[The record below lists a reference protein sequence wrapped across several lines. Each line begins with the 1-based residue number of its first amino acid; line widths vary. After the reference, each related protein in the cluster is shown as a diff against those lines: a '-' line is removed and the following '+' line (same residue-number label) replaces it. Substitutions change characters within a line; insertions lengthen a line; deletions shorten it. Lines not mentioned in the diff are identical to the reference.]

1 MNLPNIIMYMRLI
14 PEAMEK
20 HQGGDKPF
28 TIRQFAADL
37 LCFMNDHQIEKTNL
51 LGFSD
56 GGNISMIFAIQ
67 HPERVNRLMYS

>member
-1 MNLPNIIMYMRLI
+1 
-14 PEAMEK
+14 
-20 HQGGDKPF
+20 
-28 TIRQFAADL
+28 
-37 LCFMNDHQIEKTNL
+37 MNDHQIEKTNL